1 MADKKNLLLLF
12 DRPNEPIFMEKGKAA
27 VFDVPDKFLTDRY
40 RPIGNEVQSRF
51 GEKAE
56 QRIPVRD
63 IAVPDLRLPMSL
75 PRDAQF
81 SLFIPAHRRIAG
93 RLIDIFMGVRSVDD
107 LQSVAVYARDRVNPY
122 LLIMHYLWHYFI
134 DRTPKDLIY
143 HPLHK
148 IFPTNL

>member
-1 MADKKNLLLLF
+1 TGTTVAHCAYSSALRFLSIIVCIVEGDLQTSLIMADKKNLLLLF

-40 RPIGNEVQSRF
+40 RLIGNEVQSRF

-93 RLIDIFMGVRSVDD
+93 RLIDIFM
-107 LQSVAVYARDRVNPY
+107 
-122 LLIMHYLWHYFI
+122 
-134 DRTPKDLIY
+134 
-143 HPLHK
+143 
-148 IFPTNL
+148 